1 MAGSEMK
8 AGPLLSV
15 LAAALM
21 ASVAP
26 VLAQVAPPT
35 GNAGMGTAVDAA
47 PPAGDGA
54 PHHLLGEAPAPGQAS
69 APGGPASATPSS
81 PVMPASRPRP
91 VTAAPAPAVPL
102 VPHAHV
108 EGTPPRPATASPT
121 RAQADFPAAP
131 PPAAAPNGLAATPAA
146 SPVAPAA
153 NAAAAW
159 PNTPP
164 SASVAADPL
173 APVATEL
180 AALLAQPATGSASA
194 QREREA
200 MAAFYAARGYAPVF
214 IGERGLSPRGQAVAR
229 RLARADEDGL
239 DPKDYALAKLSAPA
253 DAAGLARDELKF
265 ASTALLYARHAQA
278 GRFDPERISGLVT
291 PVRQIPDP
299 LAILSTLAA
308 APDAGVAL
316 AAFNPPHPGY
326 AALKAKL
333 ADARARPKPPSVHVP
348 PGPTLRP
355 GDADARV
362 SALRA
367 RLNVASAPSGAQTYD
382 SGLAEAVRRFQA
394 DNGLDADGVVGAA
407 TLEVLNRFDGSRS
420 RTDDI
425 IVNMERWRWL
435 PRDLGTAYVM
445 VNIPEYMVRIVDNGK
460 VIHQTRVIVGKPDT
474 PTPLLTRDM
483 TYAVVNPYWNIP
495 PNIARKEM
503 VPNLQRDPY
512 YLARQGIEIT
522 RNGKVVDP
530 TTVNWANGASG
541 YSFRQPPG
549 ERNALGRIKFM
560 FPNDHSVYLHDTSSP
575 RLFANE
581 KRAYSHGCMRVQDPL
596 SFGEVIFGL
605 GMRDDSWS
613 QERIGKMFGGAERYL
628 TFKQKIPVHV
638 VYFTVWVDETGV
650 LRGRDDIYGIDAKM
664 RELLHLDTPQHMA
677 AGKPTAA
684 TR

>member
-1 MAGSEMK
+1 MK

-47 PPAGDGA
+47 PSAGDGA
-54 PHHLLGEAPAPGQAS
+54 PHHLLGEAPAPGEAS
-69 APGGPASATPSS
+69 ARGGAAAVTTPITPAT
-81 PVMPASRPRP
+81 RPRAA
-91 VTAAPAPAVPL
+91 TAVPAPAVPL

-108 EGTPPRPATASPT
+108 EGAPPRPPAPA
-121 RAQADFPAAP
+121 RAQADFPAPP
-131 PPAAAPNGLAATPAA
+131 PPAAAPSGLAAGQGPA
-146 SPVAPAA
+146 SPAPAS
-153 NAAAAW
+153 
-159 PNTPP
+159 P
-164 SASVAADPL
+164 SAPPVATVKADPL
-173 APVATEL
+173 APVAAEL
-180 AALLAQPATGSASA
+180 ASLLSQPATGSASA

-200 MAAFYAARGYAPVF
+200 VAAFYAARGYAPVF
-214 IGERGLSPRGQAVAR
+214 IGERGLSARGQAVSA
-229 RLARADEDGL
+229 RLAKADEDGL
-239 DPKDYALAKLSAPA
+239 DPKDYGLPRLSAPS

-299 LAILSTLAA
+299 LAILSTLAT
-308 APDAGVAL
+308 APDAGAAL

-326 AALKAKL
+326 KALKAKL
-333 ADARARPKPPSVHVP
+333 ADARARPKAPSVHVP

-355 GDADARV
+355 GDADPRV
-362 SALRA
+362 AALRA
-367 RLNVASAPSGAQTYD
+367 RLNVASAPLGGQIYD
-382 SGLAEAVRRFQA
+382 AGLTEAVRRFQT

-445 VNIPEYMVRIVDNGK
+445 VNIPEYMVRIVDGGK
-460 VIHQTRVIVGKPDT
+460 VIHQARVIVGKPDT

-495 PNIARKEM
+495 PTIARKEM
-503 VPNLQRDPY
+503 LPNLQRDPY

-522 RNGKVVDP
+522 RGGKVVDP
-530 TTVNWANGASG
+530 TAVNWANGLSG

-605 GMRDDSWS
+605 GMRDDSWT

-650 LRGRDDIYGIDAKM
+650 LRGRDDIYGIDSKM
-664 RELLHLDTPQHMA
+664 RELLHLDTPQHLA

>member
-1 MAGSEMK
+1 MAGSCMK

-35 GNAGMGTAVDAA
+35 GNAGMGAAVNAA
-47 PPAGDGA
+47 PSAGDGA
-54 PHHLLGEAPAPGQAS
+54 PQHLLGEAPAPGEAS
-69 APGGPASATPSS
+69 GAGGPATATT
-81 PVMPASRPRP
+81 PV
-91 VTAAPAPAVPL
+91 APADRARAATTATPAVPL

-108 EGTPPRPATASPT
+108 DGTAPRPAAPS

-131 PPAAAPNGLAATPAA
+131 PPAAAPSGLAATPANPAGPAPAPAVAARPEA
-146 SPVAPAA
+146 SPVAA
-153 NAAAAW
+153 
-159 PNTPP
+159 
-164 SASVAADPL
+164 
-173 APVATEL
+173 EL
-180 AALLAQPATGSASA
+180 AALLAQPVTGSASA

-200 MAAFYAARGYAPVF
+200 MAAFYAARSYAPVF
-214 IGERGLSPRGQAVAR
+214 VGDRGLTPRGQAVAL

-239 DPKDYALAKLSAPA
+239 DAKDYGLPRLSAPS

-299 LAILSTLAA
+299 LAVLSTLAS
-308 APDAGVAL
+308 APDAGAAL

-326 AALKAKL
+326 KALKAKL
-333 ADARARPKPPSVHVP
+333 ADARARPKAPSVHVP

-355 GDADARV
+355 GDADPRV

-367 RLNVASAPSGAQTYD
+367 RLNLASAPLGAQTYD
-382 SGLAEAVRRFQA
+382 STLADAVRRFQA
-394 DNGLDADGVVGAA
+394 DNGLEADGVVGAA

-495 PNIARKEM
+495 PTIARKEM

-596 SFGEVIFGL
+596 SFGEVIFGIA
-605 GMRDDSWS
+605 MRDDTWT

-664 RELLHLDTPQHMA
+664 RELLHLDTPQHLA